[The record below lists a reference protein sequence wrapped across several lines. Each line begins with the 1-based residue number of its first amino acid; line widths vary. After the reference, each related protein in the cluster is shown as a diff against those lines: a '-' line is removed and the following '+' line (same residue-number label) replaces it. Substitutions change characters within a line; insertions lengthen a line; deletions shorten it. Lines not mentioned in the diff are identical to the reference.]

1 MGTKPGTKVRSAGY
15 GKPNIPIHQFIY
27 QLRVFEKGYTVKFRT
42 HTKKNEDDLA
52 YGAYHSDMMSKE
64 TDVSLP
70 CFLEQ

>member
-1 MGTKPGTKVRSAGY
+1 MLYLK
-15 GKPNIPIHQFIY
+15 IPY
-27 QLRVFEKGYTVKFRT
+27 T
-42 HTKKNEDDLA
+42 HTKNEDDLA